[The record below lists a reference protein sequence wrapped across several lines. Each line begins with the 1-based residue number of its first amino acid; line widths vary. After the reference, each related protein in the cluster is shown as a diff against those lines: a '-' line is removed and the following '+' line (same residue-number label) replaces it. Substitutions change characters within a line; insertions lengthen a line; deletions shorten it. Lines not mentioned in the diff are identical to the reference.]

1 MNTKK
6 TTRGT
11 NSILLV
17 AIVLSLLVLIN
28 VIAQGFFFRID
39 LTADRQFTLT
49 DATKNVVSN
58 IDDVVNIKMY
68 FSDDLP
74 TYLVTLRQQIEDTL
88 DEYKAWGKE
97 NLLIEWEDPGDDP
110 DMQRRCQVM
119 GIPKVQ
125 LNIIEKDKAQVANA
139 YLGMAILYE
148 DRSEVIPVVQSVENL
163 EYDLTAALLKVY
175 QEERAKVGVVAGP
188 DDLTLEAGLTTVA
201 ELLGQ
206 QYDVVDIDP
215 DSGRKIPGD
224 MKTLLIVRPDE
235 MTSRGLFEVDQFLMR
250 GGNILLFHDP
260 ISMGANS
267 MIATLRESGMHSLL
281 AHYGIDV
288 GRNLVL
294 DRMNTQAAFSQGFMT
309 FRIPYPFWP
318 KIITE
323 GISKSNPIVNQLEGL
338 VLPWT
343 STVAAASQV
352 PEGVTVDTLLTSS
365 PYGWIMSDRF
375 DLNPQQP
382 FPDQPQEPVVP
393 LPIAAVASGTFP
405 SFFAG
410 GEVPPVEGE
419 EHVEE
424 GLAPA
429 DNREIT
435 ESGMEARIVV
445 LGSGNAALDDM
456 LSQFPANTLLLQN
469 AVDWLTLGDE
479 LISIRSRG
487 ATDRP
492 LKELTENRKTIL
504 RFLVTL
510 GIPLIVILFGLVR
523 SVHLRNRRTAIH
535 KGANPV

>member
-6 TTRGT
+6 TARGT
-11 NSILLV
+11 NSVLLV
-17 AIVLSLLVLIN
+17 AIVLSLIVLIN
-28 VIAQGFFFRID
+28 LFAQRFFFRVD
-39 LTADRQFTLT
+39 LTADRQYTLT
-49 DATKNVVSN
+49 AATRKVVSEL
-58 IDDVVNIKMY
+58 DDVVNIKMY

-110 DMQRRCQVM
+110 EMQRRCQVL
-119 GIPKVQ
+119 GIPRVQ

-175 QEERAKVGVVAGP
+175 REERETVGVIAGP
-188 DDLTLEAGLTTVA
+188 DDLSLSEGLTAIA
-201 ELLGQ
+201 ELLGR
-206 QYDVVDIDP
+206 QYTVVDVDP
-215 DSGRKIPGD
+215 DTGEPIGADVR
-224 MKTLLIVRPDE
+224 TLLIVRPDQ
-235 MTSRGLFEVDQFLMR
+235 MTRRGQFEIDQFVMR

-260 ISMGANS
+260 ISMGENS
-267 MIATLRESGMHSLL
+267 MVATARESGMHDLL

-294 DRMNTQAAFSQGFMT
+294 DRVNTQAAFSQGFIT

-318 KIITE
+318 KIAAD
-323 GISKSNPIVNQLEGL
+323 GVSRSNPIVNQLEGI

-343 STVAAASQV
+343 SSVAAAPQV
-352 PEGVTVDTLLTSS
+352 PEGVKVDTLLSTS

-375 DLNPQQP
+375 NLNPQQA
-382 FPDQPQEPVVP
+382 FPDQPRDPVEP

-405 SFFAG
+405 SYFAG
-410 GEVPPVEGE
+410 GEVPPVEGVGTIEGE
-419 EHVEE
+419 E
-424 GLAPA
+424 APA
-429 DNREIT
+429 VNRDIIET
-435 ESGMEARIVV
+435 GVDARVVV

-469 AVDWLTLGDE
+469 AVDWLTLGDD

-492 LKELTENRKTIL
+492 LKELSENRKTIL

-510 GIPLIVILFGLVR
+510 GIPVLVVLFGLVR
-523 SVHLRNRRTAIH
+523 SVHIKNRRSAMSE
-535 KGANPV
+535 GVNL